1 MENNKNNR
9 KQDSGKRWIPEY
21 MSGLARWDHS
31 KARRGQ
37 LAPQIYGIIKYRDL
51 YLYSDID
58 LWWSEY
64 SIAYFY
70 LYTAKV

>member
-1 MENNKNNR
+1 MGGSMVFCRYVELYHVGIL
-9 KQDSGKRWIPEY
+9 QHPTE
-21 MSGLARWDHS
+21 
-31 KARRGQ
+31 

-58 LWWSEY
+58 LWWNEY

>member
-1 MENNKNNR
+1 M
-9 KQDSGKRWIPEY
+9 
-21 MSGLARWDHS
+21 LLT
-31 KARRGQ
+31 RRFNAASQ
-37 LAPQIYGIIKYRDL
+37 ICCTLELAPQIYGIIKYRDL

-58 LWWSEY
+58 LWWNEY

>member
-1 MENNKNNR
+1 MDTYRASIIEE
-9 KQDSGKRWIPEY
+9 QCVSE
-21 MSGLARWDHS
+21 
-31 KARRGQ
+31 

-58 LWWSEY
+58 LWWNEY